1 MQFVVSGYYGF
12 GNAGDEAVLA
22 GMREAFA
29 LRAGDRIRLTA
40 LARNPEETTRLHGID
55 AVDRMNLSAMRQAI
69 RESDLLI
76 SGGGSL
82 LQDTTSVRSLLYYL
96 WVARLA
102 LSQGVP
108 VMFYAQGIG
117 PLRRAMSRS
126 LVKMVANRAVTITVR
141 DMSSARLLQAIGVT
155 RTPIEVTADPAFAL
169 NPAPPEIVDEA
180 FRAEGLKT
188 DAPLIG
194 VALRA
199 WGGSGESPVVAY
211 ARLLQALSVQTGAR
225 VALLPMQTPHDVT
238 FAEQVAQATDTPSAY
253 PIFGRAYPPS
263 LLLGLIGKMEAVVAM
278 RLHALIFAARMNV
291 PLFALSYDPKVANL
305 MKGLGLEDS
314 LEHWRG
320 FDPDEVSERV
330 ALLLAEREARV
341 AALQTRTAE
350 RERLALRNADCALSL
365 FDRND
370 YLRNMLT
377 LAR

>member
-1 MQFVVSGYYGF
+1 MRFVVSGYYGF

-22 GMREAFA
+22 GIREAFVK
-29 LRAGDRIRLTA
+29 RAGDRVSLTV
-40 LARNPEETTRLHGID
+40 LARTPEETTRFHGLE
-55 AVDRMNLSAMRQAI
+55 AVDRMNLAAMRQTI
-69 RESDLLI
+69 RDSDLLI

-102 LSQGVP
+102 FSQGVP

-126 LVKMVANRAVTITVR
+126 LVKMVANRAATITVR
-141 DMSSARLLQAIGVT
+141 DTPSARLLEAIGVT

-169 NPAPPEIVDEA
+169 PPAAPEVVEETM
-180 FRAEGLKT
+180 RAEGLPLE
-188 DAPLIG
+188 APLIG

-211 ARLLQALSVQTGAR
+211 ARLLQALAAQTGAR
-225 VALLPMQTPHDVT
+225 IVLLPMQTPNDVI
-238 FAEQVAQATDTPSAY
+238 FAEEVAQATDTPSAY
-253 PIFGRAYPPS
+253 PIIGRPYPPNV
-263 LLLGLIGKMEAVVAM
+263 LLGLVGRMEAVVAM

-291 PLFALSYDPKVANL
+291 SPFALSYDPKVANL
-305 MKGLGLEDS
+305 MKGLDLEDS

-320 FDPDEVSERV
+320 FDPDEVAERV
-330 ALLLAEREARV
+330 ASLLTEREARV
-341 AALQTRTAE
+341 AALQTRTSE
-350 RERLALRNADCALSL
+350 LERLALRNADCALSL

-370 YLRNMLT
+370 YLRNLLT
-377 LAR
+377 LAG